1 MTKHSGKAYE
11 GKARAVLSSW
21 GIFAIGLQP
30 DASPDLIL
38 PAYHIGLEIKSTRS
52 SKYYASK
59 SPSQYE
65 YLKDQFPID
74 WPGYEAYYLIYF
86 TKIHE
91 WKIFS
96 MVSKSPFIDLE
107 GLSLNKFIDLI
118 LSEAKIVYK
127 KPKYKNE
134 VEEWARPSMHEYRQ
148 KTDGEK

>member
-1 MTKHSGKAYE
+1 MTKHSREAYE

-30 DASPDLIL
+30 DTSPDLIL
-38 PAYHIGLEIKSTRS
+38 PAYHIGLEIKSTSS

-59 SPSQYE
+59 SPSQYG

-91 WKIFS
+91 WKVFS
-96 MVSKSPFIDLE
+96 TASRSPFIDIE
-107 GLSLNKFIDLI
+107 GLSLDKFIDLI
-118 LSEAKIVYK
+118 LSEAKIIYK
-127 KPKYKNE
+127 NVKYKNE
-134 VEEWARPSMHEYRQ
+134 VS
-148 KTDGEK
+148 D

>member
-1 MTKHSGKAYE
+1 MTKHSGKKYE

-38 PAYHIGLEIKSTRS
+38 PAYHIGLEVKSTSS

-74 WPGYEAYYLIYF
+74 WPRYEAYYLIYF

-91 WKIFS
+91 WKVYDMWS
-96 MVSKSPFIDLE
+96 PSPFKANGGESMD
-107 GLSLNKFIDLI
+107 KFIERI
-118 LSEAKIVYK
+118 ISKAKIISK
-127 KPKYKNE
+127 NMKYKNE
-134 VEEWARPSMHEYRQ
+134 VN
-148 KTDGEK
+148 D